1 METKYLKGKNGRN
14 SDIILNLRSIDIG
27 YIDSHSSSSC
37 SGSASFYF
45 ECQTKHGFV
54 EDPDMSGEITI
65 LDAEKQK
72 DYYLLKVKFK
82 RKDYD

>member
-1 METKYLKGKNGRN
+1 METKYLKGRNGKS

-27 YIDSHSSSSC
+27 YIDFHSSSSC

-54 EDPDMSGEITI
+54 EDPDMSGKITV
-65 LDAEKQK
+65 LDVEKLK
-72 DYYLLKVKFK
+72 DCYLLKVKFK
-82 RKDYD
+82 RNDHD